1 VDFQIAGHQT
11 ETYQINTEVYSGPLD
26 LLLQLIEKAEL
37 DITRLALAQVTDQYL
52 DYLHK
57 LETQDPAEV
66 SAFLVIAAKL
76 VQIKSSAL
84 LPKPVLPGI
93 QFDEDPGEELA
104 RQLLLYKRFKE
115 LSRFLENREAL
126 GLKTYLRLDS
136 SPHIQIAT
144 KLDLSE
150 LSLEMLIE
158 SAREI
163 FGDPNNLPPLSDVV
177 SFPRITIREKIT
189 SILEVLR
196 KNGNQSFNSL
206 ILKSGNRVEIVV
218 TFLAL
223 LELVKRHLVGANQ
236 ESLFGTIELVSEGE
250 LASLEDQD
258 LEFVE

>member
-1 VDFQIAGHQT
+1 
-11 ETYQINTEVYSGPLD
+11 
-26 LLLQLIEKAEL
+26 
-37 DITRLALAQVTDQYL
+37 
-52 DYLHK
+52 
-57 LETQDPAEV
+57 
-66 SAFLVIAAKL
+66 
-76 VQIKSSAL
+76 
-84 LPKPVLPGI
+84 
-93 QFDEDPGEELA
+93 
-104 RQLLLYKRFKE
+104 
-115 LSRFLENREAL
+115 
-126 GLKTYLRLDS
+126 
-136 SPHIQIAT
+136 
-144 KLDLSE
+144 
-150 LSLEMLIE
+150 LIE